1 MAKPLRAAVI
11 GMGIGKTHAAK
22 YLELDDVELVGL
34 CDTDGNALK
43 EACDRTG
50 VEQGFTDPEALFE
63 QARPDVV
70 SLCTPPRSHLA
81 ITEAAA
87 RRGIHLLVEKP
98 MAWSPEDADGMIRA
112 CESQGVV
119 LMVGHKKVFAP
130 PLVRLKALLDSDLG
144 PARFAIHRYPHPGV
158 SDKAW
163 FWSEED
169 GRGPIFENAVHAAYT
184 LRFLLGEP
192 ERVCAEGGTFISHQY
207 APQIDGAV
215 ATIRFRNGAVASLGA
230 GMVGIGGL
238 RSEDYYVSTEKGV
251 AEASG
256 PFDNLDTL
264 RYALRD
270 DPSNVMEETFPDS
283 DPFMEEI
290 RHFLE
295 CVRSGNTPA
304 VTGEDGKKA
313 IEFCLAIKE
322 AARTGQPVEM

>member
-1 MAKPLRAAVI
+1 MAEPLRAAVV
-11 GMGIGKTHAAK
+11 GLGIGKTHAAK

-34 CDTDGNALK
+34 CDTDGDALK

-50 VEQGFTDPEALFE
+50 VEQGFTDPEALFD
-63 QARPDVV
+63 QAKPDVV
-70 SLCTPPRSHLA
+70 NLCTPPRSHLS

-112 CESQGVV
+112 CEAHGVV

-130 PLVRLKALLDSDLG
+130 PLVRLKELLDGDLG
-144 PARFAIHRYPHPGV
+144 PARLAVHRYPHPGL
-158 SDKAW
+158 SNKAW

-192 ERVCAEGGTFISHQY
+192 ERVSAEGGTLISHQY

-215 ATIRFRNGAVASLGA
+215 ATIRFRSGAVASLAA
-230 GMVGIGGL
+230 GMVGVRGL

-270 DPSNVMEETFPDS
+270 DPENVVEETYPDS

-290 RHFLE
+290 RHFLD
-295 CVRSGNTPA
+295 CVRSGGTPA
-304 VTGEDGKKA
+304 VTGEDGRKA
-313 IEFCLAIKE
+313 IELCLAVKE
-322 AARTGQPVEM
+322 AVTRGAPVEM